1 MISIIVTAYNVEKYI
16 EECLQSVLNQT
27 YKDFECIV
35 VLDCPTDN
43 TESKVEMFAK
53 ADQRIKIMKNKE
65 NVGPG
70 LSRRYGLGHAYG
82 EYSLLLDGDD
92 YLEPTFIEDLYKKAI
107 ETDADIVSGGI
118 TVLQENGEK
127 KTTLYGECIIEG
139 NEKVTKFWGE
149 NIVFMNNKL
158 IRNTLHQKIQYC
170 HRRYIEDTPVIIP
183 QLWLANKV
191 AYVDNPGYIYR
202 MNPSSL
208 THTSNMFKDIIFK
221 GLCWCDLMD
230 FFSLHDPT
238 MFKAIDIKGYII
250 NTIRALND
258 LTITHDMVNEY
269 PMEWA
274 EFTYRLLNNI
284 YITNIGF
291 KKRPK
296 LQKITEVSKSPFE

>member
-1 MISIIVTAYNVEKYI
+1 MVSVVITAYNVEKYI
-16 EECLQSVLNQT
+16 QECIQSVLDQT
-27 YKDFECIV
+27 YQDLECIV
-35 VLDCPTDN
+35 VLDCPTDSTGPLVRN
-43 TESKVEMFAK
+43 FDDS
-53 ADQRIKIMKNKE
+53 RIKIVENKE

-92 YLEPTFIEDLYKKAI
+92 YLKPTFIEDLYNKAK

-118 TVLQENGEK
+118 TVLKENGETK
-127 KTTLYGECIIEG
+127 ETLYGECIITG

-158 IRNTLHQKIQYC
+158 IRNTLHQKIPYC

-202 MNPSSL
+202 MNPDSL
-208 THTSNMFKDIIFK
+208 THTSNMFKDIVFK

-230 FFSLHDPT
+230 FFNKYDPT
-238 MFKAIDIKGYII
+238 VFEAIDIKGYIV
-250 NTIRALND
+250 NTIRAINSM
-258 LTITHDMVNEY
+258 TFTADMVREF

-274 EFTYRLLNNI
+274 EFTYRLLNHI
-284 YITNIGF
+284 TVTNIAF
-291 KKRPK
+291 KSKPLTPK
-296 LQKITEVSKSPFE
+296 TQEISDPPF